1 VMQLINGFG
10 ENGNAIPTQI
20 ELFVLDME
28 ID

>member
-10 ENGNAIPTQI
+10 EIGNAIATQI
-20 ELFVLDME
+20 ELFVLDTE

>member
-1 VMQLINGFG
+1 MQLINGFG

-20 ELFVLDME
+20 ERFDLDME